1 MAYVIVDISFDIEA
15 FYLSSTHTSV
25 ILHVTSHEC
34 IVFDLITNL
43 GLGSGHG
50 TLVMVG

>member
-1 MAYVIVDISFDIEA
+1 MAYVIIEISFDMKA
-15 FYLSSTHTSV
+15 FCLSSTHTSV
-25 ILHVTSHEC
+25 IFHVTSHEC

-50 TLVMVG
+50 TLGIVG